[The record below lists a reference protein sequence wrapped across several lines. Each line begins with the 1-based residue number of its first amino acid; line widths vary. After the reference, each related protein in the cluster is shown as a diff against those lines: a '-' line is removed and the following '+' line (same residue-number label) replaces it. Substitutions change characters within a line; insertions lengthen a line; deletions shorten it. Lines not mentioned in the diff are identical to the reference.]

1 MGIGKWLARRG
12 NVGGT
17 ARWAGN
23 AYWSIKKRTP
33 NATAEQIMAE
43 MVAVRY
49 RSDSTKRERDAL
61 TAIIN
66 QGEMRGLAHLVT
78 SVLSIEAGFRENT
91 SKNRLMFMD
100 VIKEELEKL
109 GIPEQDIYDFSRPPS
124 FP

>member
-23 AYWSIKKRTP
+23 TYWSIKKRTP

-61 TAIIN
+61 TATIN

-78 SVLSIEAGFRENT
+78 NVLSIEAGFRENT

-109 GIPEQDIYDFSRPPS
+109 DIPEQDIYDFSRPPS